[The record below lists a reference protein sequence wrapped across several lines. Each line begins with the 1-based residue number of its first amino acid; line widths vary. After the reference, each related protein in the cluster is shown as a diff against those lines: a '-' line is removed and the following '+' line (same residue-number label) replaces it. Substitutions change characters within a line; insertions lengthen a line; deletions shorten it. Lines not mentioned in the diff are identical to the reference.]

1 MQEIPQRAFRGK
13 EVCASPI
20 LRVTS
25 PDPLQFRKPVTIQL
39 PLTVRGESSDVPDV
53 SSCSVRILFQE
64 SASEEGKWTE
74 LTLDT
79 PASCDGMV
87 IKFSVKHFSKYVPFV
102 AFLSGS
108 GVIFRRFVQPFILF
122 RIQNHRVEFSFSH
135 RKGTYSKDDFLIVF
149 FWTLFL
155 ADSP

>member
-20 LRVTS
+20 LTVTS

-108 GVIFRRFVQPFILF
+108 RGIFLRFV
-122 RIQNHRVEFSFSH
+122 
-135 RKGTYSKDDFLIVF
+135 
-149 FWTLFL
+149 
-155 ADSP
+155 